1 MEEQIAVVLGSLH
14 TTWVELSA
22 FLPRLI
28 ASLVV
33 LTLGW
38 LVARGLRRGTVALL
52 RLLRLDTAAERT
64 GLEDFLLRGGVRF
77 TAVTLA
83 GQLVYWVTLLATA
96 MAVFNL
102 MGLRVAPALIDRTAT
117 YLPDLVAAV
126 AILVLGSML
135 ARFVRGLV
143 QTWLNNIGV
152 AGAHSLGVL
161 TQVAMLGFVLLLALE
176 QLGIG
181 GQVLVSAFQLGFG
194 GVCLALALAFGLGG
208 REWASDLL
216 QRTGKRS

>member
-1 MEEQIAVVLGSLH
+1 MEEQIAVVLDSLH

>member
-1 MEEQIAVVLGSLH
+1 MEEQIAVVLDSLH

-77 TAVTLA
+77 TAVTLV

-208 REWASDLL
+208 REWAADLL
-216 QRTGKRS
+216 RRTGKRS

>member
-1 MEEQIAVVLGSLH
+1 MESQIAVVLDSLR
-14 TTWVELSA
+14 TTWAELSA
-22 FLPRLI
+22 FLPRLV
-28 ASLVV
+28 ASLLV

-38 LVARGLRRGTVALL
+38 LVARGLRRGTIALL

-77 TAVTLA
+77 TAVTLV
-83 GQLVYWVTLLATA
+83 GQLIYWVALLATA

-102 MGLRVAPALIDRTAT
+102 LGLRVAPALIDRTAT

-126 AILVLGSML
+126 AILVFGTML

-152 AGAHSLGVL
+152 AGAHGLGMIA
-161 TQVAMLGFVLLLALE
+161 QVAMLGFVLLLALE

-194 GVCLALALAFGLGG
+194 GICLALALAFGLGG
-208 REWASDLL
+208 REWAAALL
-216 QRTGKRS
+216 ARTGSRP